1 MDLTSVGTNLR
12 KYRKIKNLTQEH
24 LASLT
29 RLTPTYIGMIERGEK
44 TPSLEAFIT
53 ILNALEVS
61 ADKILSNVLNTSY
74 LMRSSILSNQLA
86 SLRQADRECIQQ
98 VVETLISH
106 SAKILK

>member
-12 KYRKIKNLTQEH
+12 RYRKIKNITQER

-29 RLTPTYIGMIERGEK
+29 NLTPTYIGMIERGEK
-44 TPSLEAFIT
+44 TPSLEAFIS

-61 ADKILSNVLNTSY
+61 ADKILSNVLNTTY
-74 LMRSSILSNQLA
+74 IMRSSVLSHQLS
-86 SLRQADRECIQQ
+86 SLRESDRECIQQ
-98 VVETLISH
+98 VLQTLISH